1 MKKILFLPLLR
12 MQSGHHQVA
21 EALMDMFP
29 KHTDQFIL
37 KKIDL
42 ISYTN
47 EALEKIITTSYL
59 NWIRYAPG
67 IYSFAYKTLF
77 NAPPAKKHAC
87 KWYQSIFLKKME
99 QLVREENPDLI
110 VCTHSFPSYL
120 LSQLKMQGKC
130 HVPVMNVYTDFFIS
144 NVWGKEGIDIH
155 FIPSQEVKEQLMRNN
170 YMAKKNLIVTGIPI
184 HKEISGSASELKK
197 ERKPKILIAGGN
209 SGLGS
214 MLKVLQELKT
224 VSQFDFVVLCGNN
237 HKLYQTIKS
246 WELTNIKALPYL
258 SSRAEM
264 NQVYDQVAAVVTK
277 PGGVTVSEALR
288 KRLPMFIHSV
298 LPGQEQINLQFL
310 KQQHLVF
317 ELNPKESLVKQLV
330 RVLHDDQTMDRWHQ
344 AIDFYHKGIE
354 VVESQKIVE
363 VMEWLLDD
371 ELKDIHHA

>member
-1 MKKILFLPLLR
+1 

-29 KHTDQFIL
+29 KHTDEFIL

-47 EALEKIITTSYL
+47 VALEKVITTSYL

-77 NAPPAKKHAC
+77 NAPPTKDHAC

-120 LSQLKMQGKC
+120 LSQLKRQGKC
-130 HVPVMNVYTDFFIS
+130 HVPIMNVYTDFFIS

-170 YMAKKNLIVTGIPI
+170 YMAKENLIVTGIPV
-184 HKEISGSASELKK
+184 HKEISESASELKK
-197 ERKPKILIAGGN
+197 EIKPKILIAGGN

-224 VSQFDFVVLCGNN
+224 VSQFDFLVLCGNN
-237 HKLYQTIKS
+237 HKLYQTISS
-246 WELTNIKALPYL
+246 WELHHIQALPYL
-258 SSRAEM
+258 SSRTEM
-264 NQVYDQVAAVVTK
+264 NQVYDQVDAVVTK

-317 ELNPKESLVKQLV
+317 ELNPKESLMKQLV
-330 RVLHDDQTMDRWHQ
+330 RVLHDDQTMDRWQQ